1 MGSLFVG
8 GLSGGE
14 RKRAGIACEML
25 SSPPLFFLDV
35 SWKTLSTAFLRTYIH
50 RVSKNFP
57 PSICYNLD
65 IHSPIAIIFD
75 RSVTDKVRNQTML
88 CFPTSPI

>member
-1 MGSLFVG
+1 MFVG

-35 SWKTLSTAFLRTYIH
+35 SKPKEVYQDAICFRFVQYPQKIGIF
-50 RVSKNFP
+50 NFP
-57 PSICYNLD
+57 RQCSNMP
-65 IHSPIAIIFD
+65 
-75 RSVTDKVRNQTML
+75 KVRWIVSYGSVAN
-88 CFPTSPI
+88 FIRFSAVEKF